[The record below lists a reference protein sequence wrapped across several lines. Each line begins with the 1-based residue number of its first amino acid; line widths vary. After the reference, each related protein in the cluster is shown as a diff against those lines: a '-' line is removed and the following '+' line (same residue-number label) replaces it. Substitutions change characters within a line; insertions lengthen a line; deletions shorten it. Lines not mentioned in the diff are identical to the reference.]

1 MIRYLPGDIVSRRK
15 GFVMHKGIALR
26 DGRILHN
33 SPFRGEHICTEAE
46 FRDGKTL
53 YATRL
58 ERPQRARAL
67 READRDIPRSYNLF
81 TNNCEHTVNRATT
94 GYAESPQLQAWIAGV
109 GVAAL
114 TFAITRHPGATIAG
128 YALGRGLAKRFR
140 SGR

>member
-1 MIRYLPGDIVSRRK
+1 MVRYQPGDIVSRRK

-33 SPFRGEHICTEAE
+33 VPFKGEHICSEAE
-46 FRDGKTL
+46 FRAGKTL

-58 ERPQRARAL
+58 ERRERARAL
-67 READRDIPRSYNLF
+67 HEVDRDIPRGYNLF

-94 GYAESPQLQAWIAGV
+94 GYAESPQLQSWIAGL

-114 TFAITRHPGATIAG
+114 TFAVTRHPGATVAG
-128 YALGRGLAKRFR
+128 YALGRGLASRLR
-140 SGR
+140 RR